1 MKIRNLTLICP
12 KCKEEYN
19 DRMVMSFN
27 SRMIPSKDMF
37 KNKITNCSKCNRKL
51 VEKNY
56 IDFFNEEGDFYFD
69 LKTIIVNDNDIWNQ
83 YFNIVE
89 ILMKIQYAT
98 VEYKNIILNGVVE
111 IVENQDKD
119 DRENEFQILNHILIK
134 ILYNG
139 KEIPIIDLQINKVK
153 YSSIG
158 DLFNSFHGEYFT
170 KRNNQL
176 REFLRGSLNRELK
189 DEFKIKINSLFDF
202 KLEKKLIKYSK

>member
-37 KNKITNCSKCNRKL
+37 KNKITNCPKCNRKL

-69 LKTIIVNDNDIWNQ
+69 LKTIIINDNDIWKQ

-139 KEIPIIDLQINKVK
+139 KEIPIIDLQINQVK